1 MTTTATACGSSDVTE
16 PRRDLAAVA
25 PRTIFHVDMDA
36 FYASVEIRRRPELAG
51 RPVIVGGDGRRGVVA
66 AASYHARVYGIHSAM
81 SSARARR
88 LCPHAVFLPGDHA
101 HYAQVSREVM
111 AVFASLTPL
120 VEPLSLDEAF
130 LDVSGSAVARADPA
144 ARARELRKAV
154 RDAVQ
159 LDCSVGVASNK
170 FLAKLASEA
179 AKPRVGSD
187 GPVPGPGVVV
197 VEPEQAQAFLDPLP
211 VRAIWGVGPAAGAR
225 LERIG
230 VSTVAELRRIGVEAL
245 VAALGSA
252 HGRHLHELAH
262 GRDDRPVVADAQPK
276 SVSHEETF
284 PVDVHDPERLR
295 TEAVRMADG
304 VGSRLRAGGRSGRT
318 VQLKIRFGD
327 FRTITR
333 SVTLPRATDSG
344 TVIARAARELL
355 AGIDPAPGVRLL
367 GVGVSGFASDTD
379 GEQLSLDALLEADP
393 AHLRHDQDWREAED
407 AIDRIRSRF
416 GDAAIA
422 PASALSRKGLRP
434 KRRGDQQWGPGGS

>member
-1 MTTTATACGSSDVTE
+1 MTE
-16 PRRDLAAVA
+16 PQRGPGSAAL
-25 PRTIFHVDMDA
+25 RTIFHVDMDA

-66 AASYHARVYGIHSAM
+66 AASYQARVYGIHSAM

-101 HYAQVSREVM
+101 HYAAVSREVM

-130 LDVSGSAVARADPA
+130 LDVSGSAA
-144 ARARELRKAV
+144 ARDDPVAHAKQLRQAV

-179 AKPRVGSD
+179 AKPRIGPD
-187 GPVPGPGVVV
+187 GPVAGPGVVV
-197 VEPEQAQAFLDPLP
+197 VRPHEAQAFLDPLP

-230 VSTVAELRRIGVEAL
+230 VATVAELRRIGVDAL
-245 VAALGSA
+245 VATLGTA

-284 PVDVHDPERLR
+284 PVDVYDPERLR
-295 TEAVRMADG
+295 TEVVRMADG
-304 VGSRLRAGGRSGRT
+304 VGSRLRAGDRRGRT

-379 GEQLSLDALLEADP
+379 GEQLSLDALLEVDP
-393 AHLRHDQDWREAED
+393 THLRDDRDWREAED
-407 AIDRIRSRF
+407 AIDIIRSRF

-434 KRRGDQQWGPGGS
+434 KRRGDQQWGPASP